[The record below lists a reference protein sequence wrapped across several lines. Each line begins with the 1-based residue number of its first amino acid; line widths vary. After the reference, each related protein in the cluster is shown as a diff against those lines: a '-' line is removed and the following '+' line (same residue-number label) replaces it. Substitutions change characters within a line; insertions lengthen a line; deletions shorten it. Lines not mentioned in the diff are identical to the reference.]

1 MYGVRLPIHLVNIT
15 KENTVGLDVQ
25 FNKTKAVE
33 VGLVLRD
40 RANGTTED
48 IAIAVKNES
57 SPNYIAWLK
66 EVETVMEVPNRDG
79 INIHADIHEDTIT
92 VRANK
97 WGLTYIPLTDW
108 LREHSITWEE
118 Y

>member
-1 MYGVRLPIHLVNIT
+1 M
-15 KENTVGLDVQ
+15 GLDVQ
-25 FNKTKAVE
+25 FNITKAVE
-33 VGLVLRD
+33 AGLILRD
-40 RANGTTED
+40 QANG
-48 IAIAVKNES
+48 
-57 SPNYIAWLK
+57 SPEELALASKQEASPDYIAWLM

-79 INIHADIHEDTIT
+79 IYIHAEIHADSII

>member
-1 MYGVRLPIHLVNIT
+1 M
-15 KENTVGLDVQ
+15 GLDVR

-33 VGLVLRD
+33 AGLILRD
-40 RANGTTED
+40 RANGSPEEL
-48 IAIAVKNES
+48 AIALKHES
-57 SPNYIAWLK
+57 SPDYIAWLK
-66 EVETVMEVPNRDG
+66 EVEATMEVPNRDG
-79 INIHADIHEDTIT
+79 VYISADIHEDSIT